1 MQPSSED
8 RPAEGV
14 AAGKRDAT
22 QRIESNLLH
31 DGGPANAP
39 ATAIEVEASTPV
51 PKGLPASDGLLH
63 QTTAQ
68 YLARHFMAQKGLL
81 PGAPPEASAIVEAC
95 DIVLS
100 GTDGLSLKIIAIIDR
115 DAHPGK
121 EFALG
126 RDALEAIGR
135 DCLKYCGKVR
145 RVQMPVVIQV
155 IEVENRAPKDEQ
167 KLRLRKLR
175 RSSLFGKVVLSGW
188 IVDGR
193 SSSVWTN
200 LPFNGRLMGRP
211 FIEKLLREPRAEAPP
226 KSSVLARPP
235 VVPILTYALLA
246 ILIGVYLCE
255 LVFAT
260 SPMKG
265 LDTGSQTLLALGGL
279 SHPLVAAGQ
288 WFRLLS
294 SAFLHL
300 NLLHLALN
308 GFCLYLAG
316 SVLETLVGRSWLA
329 VIFLVGALGG
339 SAASLLINPPNL
351 LTVGAS
357 GAIMALF
364 AVIFT
369 LSFRFENLV
378 KIQLQS
384 RAVGVLV
391 PSLIPLGA
399 SFGSGRVD
407 YGAHLG
413 GAVAGVL
420 VGLVLVRLWPRD
432 KILPRL
438 QQGAALMAACGCLA
452 IALSLF
458 AVLRSYPL
466 FAQSIPIDQLP
477 KTEAEIAAR
486 AADLLSRY
494 PKDPRSHLYRA
505 VTFVR
510 AQDQV
515 AAELELRAALAE
527 EEMIRQTLG
536 PEFEMRVRGLLATA
550 LALQGEMDKAKLEA
564 RPACASTA
572 TSKPT
577 RNVLDQIHLCE

>member
-1 MQPSSED
+1 MS
-8 RPAEGV
+8 
-14 AAGKRDAT
+14 
-22 QRIESNLLH
+22 
-31 DGGPANAP
+31 
-39 ATAIEVEASTPV
+39 V
-51 PKGLPASDGLLH
+51 PKGSPADGGLLH

-68 YLARHFMAQKGLL
+68 YLALHFIAQKGLQ
-81 PGAPPEASAIVEAC
+81 PGVPPEASAIAQAC

-100 GTDGLSLKIIAIIDR
+100 GMEGVSLKIIAIIDR

-126 RDALEAIGR
+126 RDPLEAIGR
-135 DCLKYCGKVR
+135 DCLKYCGKIN
-145 RVQMPVVIQV
+145 RVQMPVIIQV

-167 KLRLRKLR
+167 KLRLGKLR
-175 RSSLFGKVVLSGW
+175 RSSRFGKVVLSGW
-188 IVDGR
+188 IVDAR

-200 LPFNGRLMGRP
+200 LPFDGRLMGRP
-211 FIEKLLREPRAEAPP
+211 FIENLLRSARHEPLP
-226 KSSVLARPP
+226 KTSVLTRAP
-235 VVPILTYALLA
+235 VEPILTYALLA
-246 ILIGVYLCE
+246 ALIGAYVCE

-265 LDTGSQTLLALGGL
+265 LDSGFQTLLALGGL
-279 SHPLVAAGQ
+279 SHSLVVAGQ

-300 NLLHLALN
+300 NLLHLAMN

-316 SVLETLVGRSWLA
+316 RVLETLVGRSWLV

-339 SAASLLINPPNL
+339 SVASLLINPPNL

-364 AVIFT
+364 AAIFT

-378 KIQLQS
+378 RIQLQS
-384 RAVGVLV
+384 RAMGILV

-420 VGLVLVRLWPRD
+420 LGIVLIPLWPRD
-432 KILPRL
+432 KILPRF
-438 QQGAALMAACGCLA
+438 QKGAAFIASCGCLA

-458 AVLRSYPL
+458 AVLRAYPL
-466 FAQSIPIDQLP
+466 FAQAIPIDQLP
-477 KTEAEIAAR
+477 KTDAEIAAR
-486 AADLLSRY
+486 ATDLLSRY
-494 PKDPRSHLYRA
+494 PNDPRSHFYRA
-505 VTFVR
+505 ITFVR
-510 AQDQV
+510 AHDQV

-527 EEMIRQTLG
+527 EEMMRLTLG

-550 LALQGEMDKAKLEA
+550 LALQGEIDRAKIEA
-564 RPACASTA
+564 KPVCASTA
-572 TSKPT
+572 TPKPT
-577 RNVLDQIHLCE
+577 RNILDQIHLCE